1 MWQHDHIDRYL
12 STPLSRL
19 SVGYLICLIVYSS
32 LRIPWADPKSEQL
45 LPRRVSRDLPGKCP
59 ETSTDFALKPAHV
72 PRMLNIRDPL
82 SENVASEADHGDRQ
96 L

>member
-1 MWQHDHIDRYL
+1 MDRRKECSGKL
-12 STPLSRL
+12 IITTSTPF
-19 SVGYLICLIVYSS
+19 YT
-32 LRIPWADPKSEQL
+32 
-45 LPRRVSRDLPGKCP
+45 GKCP
-59 ETSTDFALKPAHV
+59 ETSTDFALKPAHL